1 MALKVSLS
9 KKCKLNVLPGGH
21 LQHEK
26 ASRLTVS
33 SDGALIKL
41 LGLLGKLLS
50 FIARLLMYIWSE
62 FSS

>member
-21 LQHEK
+21 LQREK
-26 ASRLTVS
+26 SSRLTVS

-41 LGLLGKLLS
+41 LGILGKL
-50 FIARLLMYIWSE
+50 FGYIAKLLMYIWSE